1 MYRKLSPKLA
11 EASGTFS
18 KISRKFSRKLA
29 KASRTFSE
37 SYQKFSRKLA
47 EASGTISEISRKSF
61 RQLAEASRTFSESYQ
76 NFSQT
81 LCEALHIVHFNILN
95 YAIICSNFFRVKYA
109 FFSFFVLYF
118 YPLFTTFYSSAQ
130 YSEPR
135 ISPKIHLEHSPKATE
150 TLTENLTQHYL
161 YLNNLQ

>member
-47 EASGTISEISRKSF
+47 EASGTISELSRKSF

-109 FFSFFVLYF
+109 LDTIFFLFFFSLSFTFTRYS
-118 YPLFTTFYSSAQ
+118 PLSIPLRSIRSRGSHQRST
-130 YSEPR
+130 
-135 ISPKIHLEHSPKATE
+135 
-150 TLTENLTQHYL
+150 
-161 YLNNLQ
+161 